1 MNAADTGIDIDTLR
15 QWIGRRERHTDLIT
29 AAPIDALAATLD
41 RDDACAEVSSPLPPL
56 YHWLYFLP
64 SVRMS
69 EVGPD
74 GHPARGGF
82 LPPVPLPRRMWAA
95 SRLNFHKP
103 LKVGDSVTR
112 VSEIADIQLKE
123 GKSGSLVFVKVRHAV
138 MSQAGI
144 AAITEEQDIVYRDDP
159 KPGTTAAVAKA
170 TPAAPVPVPMRAAW
184 QREVH
189 PDPMLLFRYSAL
201 TFNGHRIHYDRSY
214 ATGTEGY
221 PGLVVH
227 GPLIATLLIDH
238 LRCHL
243 PDAAITGFEF
253 RAQRPLFDG
262 APFMLCGQLSA
273 DGRSV
278 RLWAQDASGG
288 LCMDASATLA

>member
-1 MNAADTGIDIDTLR
+1 MKPADVRIDIDTLR

-29 AAPIDALAATLD
+29 AAPIGALAATLD
-41 RDDACAEVSSPLPPL
+41 RDDAGTAVSSPLPPL

-64 SVRMS
+64 VVRMS

-95 SRLNFHKP
+95 SRLGFHKP

-112 VSEIADIQLKE
+112 ISEIADIQLKE
-123 GKSGSLVFVKVRHAV
+123 GKSGSLVFVKVKHAV
-138 MSQAGI
+138 MSQTGI

-159 KPGTTAAVAKA
+159 KPGATAAAAKA
-170 TPAAPVPVPMRAAW
+170 APAAPASAPMLAAW

-189 PDPMLLFRYSAL
+189 PDPVLLFRYSAL

-214 ATGTEGY
+214 ATGAEGY

-238 LRCHL
+238 LRRHL

-262 APFMLCGQLSA
+262 APFMLCGQPAA
-273 DGRSV
+273 DSRSV
-278 RLWAQDASGG
+278 KLWAQDAGG
-288 LCMDASATLA
+288 SLCMDASATLA